1 MPAAESQ
8 RSLSAAAR
16 SGPWPRAQARL
27 RRVLRTL
34 AEIFYGATGF
44 EFERQAMRVRADL
57 ENFFIFMIVGEL
69 IGVPVLPP
77 YYALRLLPY
86 LVGDIPVW
94 KRRVLRP
101 RDPLETEEFELH
113 GV

>member
-1 MPAAESQ
+1 MTAIDAPRPAPPV
-8 RSLSAAAR
+8 R
-16 SGPWPRAQARL
+16 SGPWPRVQARL

-57 ENFFIFMIVGEL
+57 ENMFIFMIVGEL

-86 LVGDIPVW
+86 LVDDLPVW

-101 RDPLETEEFELH
+101 RDPLETDEFELH

>member
-1 MPAAESQ
+1 MPAAE
-8 RSLSAAAR
+8 RRRAR
-16 SGPWPRAQARL
+16 SVSARPGPWPRMQARL
-27 RRVLRTL
+27 RRVLHAL
-34 AEIFYGATGF
+34 AEMFYGATGF

-86 LVGDIPVW
+86 LVGDIAAW

-101 RDPLETEEFELH
+101 REAVEREEFELH

>member
-1 MPAAESQ
+1 MPAIHQ
-8 RSLSAAAR
+8 PRLSPPVR

-69 IGVPVLPP
+69 IGAPVLPP

-86 LVGDIPVW
+86 LVGDIAAW

-101 RDPLETEEFELH
+101 REAVEREEFELH

>member
-1 MPAAESQ
+1 
-8 RSLSAAAR
+8 
-16 SGPWPRAQARL
+16 
-27 RRVLRTL
+27 TL
-34 AEIFYGATGF
+34 VEVFYGATGF

-57 ENFFIFMIVGEL
+57 ENFFIFMIMGEL

-86 LVGDIPVW
+86 LVGEIPVW